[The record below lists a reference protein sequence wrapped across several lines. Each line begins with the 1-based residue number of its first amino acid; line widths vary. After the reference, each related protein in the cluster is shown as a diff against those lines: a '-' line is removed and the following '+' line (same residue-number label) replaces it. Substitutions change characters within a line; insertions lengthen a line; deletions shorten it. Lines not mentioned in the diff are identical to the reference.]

1 LYLFR
6 LQLIVP
12 GKWVVRVVGVLALL
26 CLAYGGYYALAPA
39 RTPAGQLSLT
49 DLDRRGFA
57 AFEQMF
63 DDSADRV
70 RVVGL
75 FSPT

>member
-6 LQLIVP
+6 VQLIVP
-12 GKWVVRVVGVLALL
+12 ARRVIRVLAVLALL
-26 CLAYGGYYALAPA
+26 CLAYGAYYALAPA
-39 RTPAGQLSLT
+39 RTPRGQLTLT
-49 DLDRRGFA
+49 DLDRSGFA

-63 DDSADRV
+63 DDGVGRV
-70 RVVGL
+70 RIVGL